1 MSCNAHHKIE
11 SIHLFLTGSVG
22 CGKSHLITTVSN
34 MVRKA
39 LSYRAGNLDLENDKA
54 LILAPT
60 GVAAVNVEGNTFTQE
75 IHSALGISADRSFA

>member
-1 MSCNAHHKIE
+1 
-11 SIHLFLTGSVG
+11 
-22 CGKSHLITTVSN
+22 